1 MFESGK
7 LSYSAIVGTCIAA
20 LSLPLQAQEDQG
32 AELEEIVVT
41 GSFLYTG
48 IDSPSPV
55 SVLSGEDMV
64 AYAPPDLVSFFINNV
79 PQNFED
85 DIGSQIE
92 NDGQSRARS
101 DRNATINL
109 RGLGDMNTLV
119 VLNGRRT
126 ISYPSP
132 TGTGWYRTA
141 INSLVPRIAVQ
152 RTELLLDGGSA
163 TFGSDPVAGV
173 VNFVT
178 RNDFRGFDM
187 SIDSRT
193 LIEATDAKNASVSA
207 IFGAGN
213 DDTNIIVAM
222 EFHQEDLVEV
232 IDVSPEFD
240 AFQANPD
247 VTYQTGYGL
256 EANET
261 LEYRNAGGGARYV
274 DPDCG
279 NPAFGGPFFAGW
291 LIDDQPLVLDS
302 AVEVSDYASATACGR
317 PYDNGLFD
325 DAGRLLNN
333 NVKQINLFSRAEHH
347 FSDAL
352 RVNAEI
358 GYSRQRYDDIDQWG
372 DNGSQGWLIEQN
384 ALGPEFAIPANHPGL
399 VRAQTLQPGFGM
411 GQPVYARDET
421 LPFLSEMPA
430 FSQNDL
436 FRAAFGVEGD
446 INSNWTWLLDGS
458 AQYSDLRAGVRD
470 VVLDRYSPAISGLGG
485 PDCLPATGTPGMGE
499 CYFYNPFMSS
509 ALPDAA
515 SPQTNLSQTGLTN
528 HPDLLGWLIPLRTDV
543 FEGEL
548 FTLDARITG
557 QFGDLPGGQ
566 IGLAAGIAYREEEVG
581 RDADP
586 MVNAG
591 EMATLGV
598 FNDFRGSQQV
608 NSVYFE
614 LALPVHEDVNVQVAG
629 RQEEYDI
636 GFSEFSPKIAALW
649 TPTDRLTLRAS
660 WGTSFK
666 GPSISQSAAE
676 TIFTGMGPPR
686 TTVSGMTYGMGP
698 GTGFIYI
705 SKPNSALDPQTS
717 DNISFGADFVVNDRI
732 SVGASLVQIDIEDL
746 IVSTTANNVLSQCYV
761 RDANGIPF
769 TQTGMSNASLMY
781 PVVGPDGSK
790 CVGTVIDTD
799 PSLYF
804 DVDGDGVLD
813 TTRQN
818 IATLLNSP
826 VNIGYIDTQFFDLNA
841 NMNFDTPIGS
851 LNFRPSLT
859 FTLKY
864 DFPLGGIGGR
874 DGLCSD
880 GVCSGIGRSFG
891 MGFNGVTDMPHW
903 QGVFPAT
910 LNLNNQDIRVVARY
924 RDGLNN
930 AIEDLPQDEFLT
942 ARWERD
948 EGQLTIDV
956 NWAYRFN
963 QGSSVALSVY
973 NLISSDPPAQD
984 AQRFNQRRR
993 EIGLQFRHSFDTN

>member
-1 MFESGK
+1 MFVSGK
-7 LSYSAIVGTCIAA
+7 LSCSAIVGTCIVA

-32 AELEEIVVT
+32 VELEEIVVT

-55 SVLSGEDMV
+55 SVISGEDMV

-119 VLNGRRT
+119 VLNGRRA
-126 ISYPSP
+126 IAYPSP

-178 RNDFRGFDM
+178 RNNFRGFDM

-193 LIEATDAKNASVSA
+193 LMEATDAKNATVSG
-207 IFGAGN
+207 IFGAGD
-213 DDTNIIVAM
+213 DDTSIIVAM

-232 IDVSPEFD
+232 IDVSPQFD
-240 AFQANPD
+240 DFLANPD

-279 NPAFGGPFFAGW
+279 NPAFGHPFFAGW
-291 LIDDQPLVLDS
+291 LIDDEPLVMDS
-302 AVEVSDYASATACGR
+302 AVEASDYASATACGR

-352 RVNAEI
+352 RANAEI
-358 GYSRQRYDDIDQWG
+358 AYSRQRYDDIDQWG

-384 ALGPEFAIPANHPGL
+384 ALGPEFAMPANHPGL

-446 INSNWTWLLDGS
+446 INSNWTWLLDAS

-470 VVLDRYSPAISGLGG
+470 VVLDRYPPAISGLGG
-485 PDCLPATGTPGMGE
+485 PDCLPDTGTPGMGD

-509 ALPDAA
+509 ALPDAE
-515 SPQTNLSQTGLTN
+515 SRQTNLSQTGLAN
-528 HPDLLGWLIPLRTDV
+528 HPDLLTWLIPLRTDV

-557 QFGDLPGGQ
+557 QFGALPGGP
-566 IGLAAGIAYREEEVG
+566 IGLATGIAYREEEVG
-581 RDADP
+581 RDADA

-598 FNDFRGSQQV
+598 FNDFRGKQQV

-614 LALPVHEDVNVQVAG
+614 LALPVHEEVNVQVAG

-686 TTVSGMTYGMGP
+686 TTVGGMTYGMGP

-705 SKPNSALDPQTS
+705 SKPNTALDPQTS

-732 SVGASLVQIDIEDL
+732 SVGGALVQIDIEDL

-761 RDANGIPF
+761 RDANGIPY
-769 TQTGMSNASLMY
+769 TQNGRSNGSLMY
-781 PVVGPDGSK
+781 PVVGPGGSK
-790 CVGTVIDTD
+790 CVGTVIDAD

-826 VNIGYIDTQFFDLNA
+826 VNIGYIDTQFFDLYA
-841 NMNFDTPIGS
+841 NMNFDTPIGPM
-851 LNFRPSLT
+851 NFRPSLT
-859 FTLKY
+859 FTLQY
-864 DFPLGGIGGR
+864 DFPLGDIGGR
-874 DGLCSD
+874 DGLCTD

-910 LNLNNQDIRVVARY
+910 FSLNNQDIRVVARY

-930 AIEDLPQDEFLT
+930 AFDDLPQDEFLT

-973 NLISSDPPAQD
+973 NLFSTDPPAQD

-993 EIGLQFRHSFDTN
+993 EIGLQFRHSFDTS

>member
-1 MFESGK
+1 MKSKQFQVALGT
-7 LSYSAIVGTCIAA
+7 LAVFFAASA
-20 LSLPLQAQEDQG
+20 LAQQDQG
-32 AELEEIVVT
+32 PELEEVVVT
-41 GSFLYTG
+41 GSYLYTG
-48 IDSPSPV
+48 ADSPSPV

-126 ISYPSP
+126 ITYPSP

-163 TFGSDPVAGV
+163 IFGSDAVAGV

-178 RNDFRGFDM
+178 RDDFRGFDL
-187 SIDSRT
+187 SVDSRS
-193 LIEATDAKNASVSA
+193 LEEATDAKNVTVSA

-213 DDTNIIVAM
+213 DDTSIILAG
-222 EFHQEDLVEV
+222 EFHQEDLVEI
-232 IDVSPEFD
+232 IDVSPVFD
-240 AFQANPD
+240 DFLANPD
-247 VTYQTGYGL
+247 VSWQTGFGL
-256 EANET
+256 EPVDS
-261 LEYRNAGGGARYV
+261 LEFRNAGGGARYV

-279 NPAFGGPFFAGW
+279 NPAFGNALNRHW
-291 LIDDQPLVLDS
+291 LIDDQPLILDS
-302 AVEVSDYASATACGR
+302 AVEAPDYASATACGR
-317 PYDNGLFD
+317 PYDTGLFD

-333 NVKQINLFSRAEHH
+333 NVKQINLFARAEHN

-352 RVNAEI
+352 RVNAEF
-358 GYSRQRYDDIDQWG
+358 GVSRQRYGDIDQWG
-372 DNGSQGWLIEQN
+372 DNGSNGWLVEQN
-384 ALGPEFAIPANHPGL
+384 ALGPEFAIAANHPGL
-399 VRAQTLQPGFGM
+399 ARAQMLQPGFGM
-411 GQPVYARDET
+411 GQPIFARDET
-421 LPFLSEMPA
+421 LPFLSEMSA
-430 FSQNDL
+430 FNQNDV

-446 INSNWTWLLDGS
+446 INANWTWMVDTS
-458 AQYSDLRAGVRD
+458 ASYSDLRAGVRD
-470 VVLDRYSPAISGLGG
+470 VVLDRYPLAISGLGG
-485 PDCLPATGTPGMGE
+485 PDCLPDSGTPGMGS
-499 CYFYNPFMSS
+499 CYFYNPFMSA

-515 SPQTNLSQTGLTN
+515 QRQTNLSQTGLAN
-528 HPDLLGWLIPLRTDV
+528 NQEMLEWLIPLRTDV
-543 FEGEL
+543 FEAEL
-548 FTLDARITG
+548 FTLDLRVMG
-557 QFGDLPGGQ
+557 EFGDLPGGP
-566 IGLAAGIAYREEEVG
+566 IGLAAGVAYREEEVG
-581 RDADP
+581 RDADA

-598 FNDFRGSQQV
+598 FNDFRGRQQV
-608 NSVYFE
+608 DSVYFE
-614 LALPVHEDVNVQVAG
+614 LALPVHEDVNIQVAG

-649 TPTDRLTLRAS
+649 TVNDRLTLRGS

-666 GPSISQSAAE
+666 GPSISHVAAE
-676 TIFTGMGPPR
+676 TIFTGMGPPT
-686 TTVSGMTYGMGP
+686 TTVGGTTYGMGP

-705 SKPNSALDPQTS
+705 SRPNTNLEPQTS
-717 DNISFGADFVVNDRI
+717 DNISFGADFIVNERI
-732 SVGASLVQIDIEDL
+732 SVGGALVQLNIEDL

-761 RDANGIPF
+761 RAADGTPF
-769 TQTGMSNASLMY
+769 TQTGGSMSSLMY

-790 CVGTVIDTD
+790 CVGSVIDTD

-826 VNIGYIDTQFFDLNA
+826 VNIGYIDTQFLDLNA
-841 NMNFDTPIGS
+841 NMNFDTPIGA
-851 LNFRPSLT
+851 LNFRPALT
-859 FTLKY
+859 FTLQY

-874 DGLCSD
+874 DGLCSE
-880 GVCSGIGRSFG
+880 GVCSGVGRSFG

-903 QGVFPAT
+903 QGVFPVT
-910 LNLNNQDIRVVARY
+910 VNRNNHNFRVIARY
-924 RDGLNN
+924 RDGLNE
-930 AIEDLPQDEFLT
+930 AIEDLSRDDFLY
-942 ARWERD
+942 RRFERD
-948 EGQLTIDV
+948 EGMWTVDF
-956 NWAYRFN
+956 NYAYQFE
-963 QGSSVALSVY
+963 QGSSLALSVY
-973 NLISSDPPAQD
+973 NLFATDPPAQD

-993 EIGLQFRHSFDTN
+993 EIGVQFRHSFDTN